1 MGQMMDFQN
10 SNSNTVLTRID
21 DGDRTIIIEDNDT
34 KWRQQ
39 TEDADRGRCHMLL
52 MRK

>member
-1 MGQMMDFQN
+1 MGQKMDFKN
-10 SNSNTVLTRID
+10 AMVTRI

-39 TEDADRGRCHMLL
+39 TEDAGRGFCHMLL
-52 MRK
+52 VTE

>member
-1 MGQMMDFQN
+1 MGLKMDFKN
-10 SNSNTVLTRID
+10 AMTTGID
-21 DGDRTIIIEDNDT
+21 DGGRNIIFEDNDT